1 MGINRKYKD
10 RIFCMLFGY
19 PKYKKNLLELFNAL
33 NGTNYE
39 DENELEIN
47 TIADPIY
54 MGMKNDVSCIIQS
67 NMAMYEQQSTWNP
80 NMPLRGILYS
90 ARLFSKYIKAN
101 KLNIY
106 SEKLIKIPTPQYY
119 VFYNGKKKIGD
130 KVILK
135 LSDAFSAPQN
145 EGQFEWTATVLNVNE
160 GHNEELL
167 SKCKILREYAILVD
181 RIKENKQK
189 YDTVEETVESA
200 VDYCI
205 KNNIL
210 REFLREHRSEVIMSL
225 LTEYDEEET
234 MGYVRRDAYRDGE
247 KAGMEKG
254 IEQGMQQGEMTK
266 LISMVNKKRQK
277 GKSIEEIV
285 EDLEEDRETIE
296 KIVKVIEENGQDF
309 NVDVVYK
316 TINKM
321 E

>member
-1 MGINRKYKD
+1 MTGVNRKYKD

-47 TIADPIY
+47 TIEDTIY

-90 ARLFSKYIKAN
+90 ARLFSKYIKTN
-101 KLNIY
+101 ELNIY
-106 SEKLIKIPTPQYY
+106 SDKLIKIPTPQYY
-119 VFYNGKKKIGD
+119 VFYNGMRKIGD

-145 EGQFEWTATVLNVNE
+145 EGKFEWTATVLNINE

-181 RIKENKQK
+181 KIKENKQK
-189 YDTVEETVESA
+189 YDAVEEAVESA

-205 KNNIL
+205 KNNVL

-254 IEQGMQQGEMTK
+254 MQQGEMTK
-266 LISMVNKKRQK
+266 LISMVNKKVQK
-277 GKSIEEIV
+277 GKSIEEIA
-285 EDLEEDRETIE
+285 EDLEEENKLIE
-296 KIVKVIEENGQDF
+296 KIANAIKENEQDF
-309 NVDVVYK
+309 DVDVVYK
-316 TINKM
+316 KLDKM

>member
-1 MGINRKYKD
+1 
-10 RIFCMLFGY
+10 MLFGY

-47 TIADPIY
+47 TIEDTIY

-145 EGQFEWTATVLNVNE
+145 EGQFEWTATVLNINE
-160 GHNEELL
+160 DHNEELL

-266 LISMVNKKRQK
+266 LISMVNKKMQK

>member
-1 MGINRKYKD
+1 
-10 RIFCMLFGY
+10 MLFGY

-47 TIADPIY
+47 TIEDTIY

-119 VFYNGKKKIGD
+119 VLYNGKRKIKD
-130 KVILK
+130 KVILR
-135 LSDAFSAPQN
+135 LSDAFSALQK
-145 EGQFEWTATVLNVNE
+145 EGQFEWTATVLNINK

-167 SKCKILREYAILVD
+167 SKCQILKEYVILID
-181 RIKENKQK
+181 RINENQKK
-189 YDTVEETVESA
+189 YDSVEEAVENA
-200 VDYCI
+200 VSYCI

-210 REFLREHRSEVIMSL
+210 QDFLTEHKAEVIMCL
-225 LTEYDEEET
+225 LTDYDEEVS

-247 KAGMEKG
+247 KAG
-254 IEQGMQQGEMTK
+254 IEQGLKQGEMLM
-266 LISMVNKKRQK
+266 LISMVNKKMQK
-277 GKSIEEIV
+277 GKSIEEIA

-296 KIVKVIEENGQDF
+296 KIVKVIEENGHDI
-309 NVDVVYK
+309 NAEKVYEMIK
-316 TINKM
+316 GK
-321 E
+321 

>member
-1 MGINRKYKD
+1 
-10 RIFCMLFGY
+10 MLFGY

-47 TIADPIY
+47 TIEDTIY

-67 NMAMYEQQSTWNP
+67 NMAMYEQQSTWNL

-266 LISMVNKKRQK
+266 LISMVNKKMQK

>member
-1 MGINRKYKD
+1 
-10 RIFCMLFGY
+10 MLFGY

-47 TIADPIY
+47 TIEDTIY
-54 MGMKNDVSCIIQS
+54 MGMKNDVPCIIQS

-119 VFYNGKKKIGD
+119 VFYNGKKKLGD

-135 LSDAFSAPQN
+135 LSDAFSALQN
-145 EGQFEWTATVLNVNE
+145 EGQFEWTATVLNINK

-167 SKCKILREYAILVD
+167 SKCQILKEYVILID
-181 RIKENKQK
+181 RINENQKK
-189 YDTVEETVESA
+189 YDSVEEAVENA
-200 VDYCI
+200 VSYCI

-210 REFLREHRSEVIMSL
+210 QDFLTEHKAEVIMSL

-247 KAGMEKG
+247 KAG
-254 IEQGMQQGEMTK
+254 IEQGLKQGEMLM
-266 LISMVNKKRQK
+266 LISMVNKKMQK
-277 GKSIEEIV
+277 GKSIEEIA

-296 KIVKVIEENGQDF
+296 KIVKVIEENGHDI
-309 NVDVVYK
+309 NAEKVYEMIK
-316 TINKM
+316 GK
-321 E
+321 

>member
-47 TIADPIY
+47 TIEDTIY

-90 ARLFSKYIKAN
+90 ARLFSKYIKTN
-101 KLNIY
+101 ELNIY
-106 SEKLIKIPTPQYY
+106 NEKLIKIPTPQYY

-145 EGQFEWTATVLNVNE
+145 EGQFEWTATVLNINE

-167 SKCKILREYAILVD
+167 SKCKILREYAI
-181 RIKENKQK
+181 
-189 YDTVEETVESA
+189 
-200 VDYCI
+200 
-205 KNNIL
+205 
-210 REFLREHRSEVIMSL
+210 
-225 LTEYDEEET
+225 
-234 MGYVRRDAYRDGE
+234 
-247 KAGMEKG
+247 
-254 IEQGMQQGEMTK
+254 
-266 LISMVNKKRQK
+266 
-277 GKSIEEIV
+277 
-285 EDLEEDRETIE
+285 
-296 KIVKVIEENGQDF
+296 IVKNSTDYPINKGFSVLF
-309 NVDVVYK
+309 VVYAYHNR
-316 TINKM
+316 TIIVVITLIFPQLRFVCWGINVHM
-321 E
+321 CLMLLLRFRAPVCQL

>member
-1 MGINRKYKD
+1 
-10 RIFCMLFGY
+10 MLFGY
-19 PKYKKNLLELFNAL
+19 TKYKKNLLELFNAL

-47 TIADPIY
+47 TIEDTIY

-119 VFYNGKKKIGD
+119 VFYNGKKKLGD

-135 LSDAFSAPQN
+135 LSDAFSALQN
-145 EGQFEWTATVLNVNE
+145 EGQFEWTATVLNINK

-167 SKCKILREYAILVD
+167 SKCQILKEYVILID
-181 RIKENKQK
+181 RINENQKK
-189 YDTVEETVESA
+189 YDSVEEAVENA
-200 VDYCI
+200 VSYCI

-210 REFLREHRSEVIMSL
+210 QDFLTEHKAEVIMSL

-247 KAGMEKG
+247 KAG
-254 IEQGMQQGEMTK
+254 IEQGLKQGEMLM
-266 LISMVNKKRQK
+266 LISMVNKKMQK
-277 GKSIEEIV
+277 GKSIEEIA

-296 KIVKVIEENGQDF
+296 KIVKIIEENGHDI
-309 NVDVVYK
+309 NAEKVYEMIK
-316 TINKM
+316 GK
-321 E
+321 

>member
-1 MGINRKYKD
+1 
-10 RIFCMLFGY
+10 MLFGY

-47 TIADPIY
+47 TIEDTIY

-119 VFYNGKKKIGD
+119 VFYNGKKKLGD

-135 LSDAFSAPQN
+135 LSDAFSALQN
-145 EGQFEWTATVLNVNE
+145 EGQFEWTATVLNINK

-167 SKCKILREYAILVD
+167 SKCQILKEYVILID
-181 RIKENKQK
+181 RINENQK
-189 YDTVEETVESA
+189 KCDSVEEAVENA
-200 VDYCI
+200 VSYCI

-210 REFLREHRSEVIMSL
+210 QDFLTEHKAEVIMSL

-247 KAGMEKG
+247 KAG
-254 IEQGMQQGEMTK
+254 IEQGLKQGEMLM
-266 LISMVNKKRQK
+266 LISMVNKKMQK
-277 GKSIEEIV
+277 GKSIEEIA

-296 KIVKVIEENGQDF
+296 KIVKIIEENGHDI
-309 NVDVVYK
+309 NAEKVYEMIK
-316 TINKM
+316 GK
-321 E
+321 

>member
-1 MGINRKYKD
+1 
-10 RIFCMLFGY
+10 MLFGY
-19 PKYKKNLLELFNAL
+19 TKYKKNLLELFNAL
-33 NGTNYE
+33 NGTSYE

-47 TIADPIY
+47 TIEDTIY

-119 VFYNGKKKIGD
+119 VFYNGKKKLGD

-135 LSDAFSAPQN
+135 LSDAFSALQN
-145 EGQFEWTATVLNVNE
+145 EGQFEWTATVLNINK

-167 SKCKILREYAILVD
+167 SKCQILKEYVILID
-181 RIKENKQK
+181 RINENQKK
-189 YDTVEETVESA
+189 YDSVEEAVENA
-200 VDYCI
+200 VSYCI

-210 REFLREHRSEVIMSL
+210 QDFLTEHKAEVIMSL

-247 KAGMEKG
+247 KAG
-254 IEQGMQQGEMTK
+254 IEQGLKQGLKQGEMLM
-266 LISMVNKKRQK
+266 LISMVNKKMQK
-277 GKSIEEIV
+277 GKSIEEIA

-296 KIVKVIEENGQDF
+296 KIVKVIEENGHDI
-309 NVDVVYK
+309 NAEKVYEMIK
-316 TINKM
+316 GK
-321 E
+321 

>member
-1 MGINRKYKD
+1 
-10 RIFCMLFGY
+10 MLFGY
-19 PKYKKNLLELFNAL
+19 TKYKKNLLELFNAL

-47 TIADPIY
+47 TIEDTIY

-119 VFYNGKKKIGD
+119 VLYNGKRKIKD
-130 KVILK
+130 KVILR
-135 LSDAFSAPQN
+135 LSDAFSALQN
-145 EGQFEWTATVLNVNE
+145 EGQFEWTATVLNINK

-167 SKCKILREYAILVD
+167 SKCQILKEYVILID
-181 RIKENKQK
+181 RINENQKK
-189 YDTVEETVESA
+189 YDSVEEAVENA
-200 VDYCI
+200 VSYCI

-210 REFLREHRSEVIMSL
+210 QDFLTEHKAEVIMSL

-234 MGYVRRDAYRDGE
+234 MGYVRRDAYRDG
-247 KAGMEKG
+247 
-254 IEQGMQQGEMTK
+254 
-266 LISMVNKKRQK
+266 
-277 GKSIEEIV
+277 
-285 EDLEEDRETIE
+285 
-296 KIVKVIEENGQDF
+296 
-309 NVDVVYK
+309 
-316 TINKM
+316 
-321 E
+321 

>member
-1 MGINRKYKD
+1 
-10 RIFCMLFGY
+10 MLFGY

-47 TIADPIY
+47 TIEDTIY
-54 MGMKNDVSCIIQS
+54 MGMKNDVPCIIQS

-145 EGQFEWTATVLNVNE
+145 EGQFEWTATVLNINE

-266 LISMVNKKRQK
+266 LISMVNKKMQK